1 SSDAGQRGLDRGAG
15 GRDRVVVD
23 AWIGRRISIK
33 IVRGSS
39 YLLHVI
45 ARMSAQQ
52 ITLLRRLRFVPFPIT
67 MSIFQDRDGARD
79 SIRPFRMSGRG
90 VFNAMGIVKNDHR
103 GCKMSLVRI
112 FDYLEC

>member
-1 SSDAGQRGLDRGAG
+1 M
-15 GRDRVVVD
+15 VVD
-23 AWIGRRISIK
+23 PWIRRRIDIK
-33 IVRGSS
+33 IMHGRS

-45 ARMSAQQ
+45 TRMSAQQ
-52 ITLLRRLRFVPFPIT
+52 ITLLRRLGLAPFPIT

-90 VFNAMGIVKNDHR
+90 VFSAMGIVKNDHR
-103 GCKMSLVRI
+103 SCKMSLVRI